1 VLVTQPQKFYP
12 STMVT
17 WMSLNWSFICLDF
30 DDIISLQG
38 SYSCHAERHAI
49 LKFVSIFLP
58 TVRKIRIITN
68 KPVHRGHTSG
78 QRSLA
83 YVNAGAHYMRQM
95 SGLLKDKVNSLRQ
108 NALNDTP
115 QGSTNYPSICD
126 GYFITS

>member
-1 VLVTQPQKFYP
+1 
-12 STMVT
+12 MR
-17 WMSLNWSFICLDF
+17 SLPYNVHTIVVAK
-30 DDIISLQG
+30 I
-38 SYSCHAERHAI
+38 HAI
-49 LKFVSIFLP
+49 PMFVSMYLLA
-58 TVRKIRIITN
+58 VRKIRIITN

-115 QGSTNYPSICD
+115 QGTVDHQTIIDTSLPIDT
-126 GYFITS
+126 FISPYLSMD